1 MASKPTTHQGRQSSE
16 EALPSSASTSTIH
29 QHEDDLI
36 TLIYDAAHCLLQK
49 DNAIIN
55 KTGLD
60 NEECDS
66 IKQGL
71 GHAVK
76 LNSLENLDNAF
87 KQYSQT
93 SHMGIMD
100 PSYQLF
106 YSRHNYGSLL
116 YKIRQNTAVVTG
128 DPLGPFHQWRPLLFE
143 FFRFCKSC
151 NLHTAFM
158 GVSERFAHLSET
170 LRWASVQVS
179 SECVLNP
186 LRNDVLRKKSGKRM
200 ISQNRQLLDPKRGGI
215 KIRIYSPA
223 ATGVD
228 AKLEAQLQKL
238 YDDWREEKNTRAND
252 NAQAFVTVYDL
263 FSCPNLTIFLYTCS
277 PDGYPNGFATLRVL
291 GVERGFHLDP
301 CIASPEAPRGLTDL
315 LIITAMQILEQ
326 AGIGYLALGITPT
339 LDISS
344 APSHAHVQSW
354 LWKQG
359 YQRILKSLPVS
370 GKLTYFNKF
379 RPDESLSSKLFV
391 CIPTRGLA
399 IRESL
404 ALMKLANI
412 DFRYVIIPK
421 SARKVVQ

>member
-1 MASKPTTHQGRQSSE
+1 MASKPTRHQGQQSRE
-16 EALPSSASTSTIH
+16 ESLPSSASSSTIH

-36 TLIYDAAHCLLQK
+36 TLIYNAAHCLLHK
-49 DNAIIN
+49 DDTLIN
-55 KTGLD
+55 KFALGK
-60 NEECDS
+60 EECNS
-66 IKQGL
+66 MNQGI
-71 GHAVK
+71 GHAIN
-76 LNSLENLDNAF
+76 LNSLENFNNPF

-93 SHMGIMD
+93 SHMGILD

-106 YSRHNYGSLL
+106 YSRHHYGSLL
-116 YKIRQNTAVVTG
+116 YKIRQNTAIVTG
-128 DPLGPFHQWRPLLFE
+128 DPLGPFYRWRPLLFE
-143 FFRFCKSC
+143 FFQFCKSC

-158 GVSERFAHLSET
+158 GVSDKFAQLSES
-170 LRWASVQVS
+170 LGWVSVQIS

-186 LRNDVLRKKSGKRM
+186 MNNDVLRKKSGKRM
-200 ISQNRQLLDPKRGGI
+200 ISQNRQLLDPKRGGM
-215 KIRIYSPA
+215 KIRIYNPA
-223 ATGVD
+223 ATGID

-238 YDDWREEKNTRAND
+238 YDDWREERNARAND

-263 FSCPNLTIFLYTCS
+263 FSCPNLTMFLYTCG
-277 PDGYPNGFATLRVL
+277 PEGYPNGFATLRVL

-301 CIASPEAPRGLTDL
+301 CIASPGAPRGLTDL
-315 LIITAMQILEQ
+315 LIITATQILEQ
-326 AGIGYLALGITPT
+326 AGISYLALGIMPT

-344 APSHAHVQSW
+344 APHQPHVQSW

-359 YQRILKSLPVS
+359 YQRILKALPVS

-379 RPDESLSSKLFV
+379 HPDETLSSKLFV
-391 CIPTRGLA
+391 CIPCKGLA

-412 DFRYVIIPK
+412 DFRYLIIPK